1 MRHQTESAEDRQV
14 AATPAPASGLGPAG
28 DQSRTSRRIIGAV
41 LTERSYEWPIRRH
54 QAPWRRPGNT
64 GARGLDAQIAP
75 SYVHEAH
82 HGRPAS
88 WVTTAIVIVGFVIGG
103 IALPVGPVW
112 WLFWLGT
119 GIVVLGAIFGAAV
132 HIFDDWY

>member
-1 MRHQTESAEDRQV
+1 VADQAAPGTMAE
-14 AATPAPASGLGPAG
+14 A
-28 DQSRTSRRIIGAV
+28 
-41 LTERSYEWPIRRH
+41 
-54 QAPWRRPGNT
+54 GNT

-112 WLFWLGT
+112 WLFWLGV
-119 GIVVLGAIFGAAV
+119 GIVVLGTIIGAAV

>member
-1 MRHQTESAEDRQV
+1 V
-14 AATPAPASGLGPAG
+14 ADQAARGTIADAG
-28 DQSRTSRRIIGAV
+28 D
-41 LTERSYEWPIRRH
+41 
-54 QAPWRRPGNT
+54 T

-88 WVTTAIVIVGFVIGG
+88 WVAVSIIIVGFIIGG
-103 IALPVGPVW
+103 IALPAGPVW

-119 GIVVLGAIFGAAV
+119 GIVVVGGIFALSV
-132 HIFDDWY
+132 HILDDWY

>member
-1 MRHQTESAEDRQV
+1 VAEQAGTMAD
-14 AATPAPASGLGPAG
+14 AG
-28 DQSRTSRRIIGAV
+28 D
-41 LTERSYEWPIRRH
+41 
-54 QAPWRRPGNT
+54 T

-88 WVTTAIVIVGFVIGG
+88 WVAASTVIIGFIVGG
-103 IALPVGPVW
+103 IALPIGPVW
-112 WLFWLGT
+112 WLFWTGV
-119 GIVVLGAIFGAAV
+119 GIVVLGAIIGAAV